1 MAVAE
6 ELQAVVTV
14 NFGPENPNRSAT
26 RLAVKLGMKGRRREG
41 LDFPLRRI
49 SL

>member
-1 MAVAE
+1 MEVAE
-6 ELQAVVTV
+6 ELQAVVIV
-14 NFGPENPNRSAT
+14 AFGPENPNRSAT
-26 RLAVKLGMKGRRREG
+26 RLVVKLGMNGRIREG